1 MSNLTQR
8 VSDKAT
14 IEAIQAQIKELSD
27 DGLNVSAALKMP
39 DDGPAIYAG
48 FYGCYASGSLY
59 GSWINLNE
67 AKTADHING
76 LIDLLRLA
84 ASDEHKIQN
93 NLEEVMIQD
102 SQGLP
107 DSLRSESLD
116 FAELESY
123 LESIDEISEDEK
135 PAYDFYCS
143 NFSEAQNA
151 DDFRE
156 AFCGYYESEEDYAQ
170 QLWEDCAT
178 TEEREAARR
187 WPLNCIDWEHAAREL
202 RYGGDIYSSNY
213 IIGHGYAIFRNI

>member
-1 MSNLTQR
+1 MQQFTQR
-8 VSDKAT
+8 VTDKAT
-14 IEAIQAQIKELSD
+14 ISAIQDQIKELSD
-27 DGLNVSAALKMP
+27 DGLNISAALKMP

-48 FYGCYASGSLY
+48 FYGCFASGSLY

-76 LIDLLRLA
+76 LIELLRLA
-84 ASDEHKIQN
+84 ASDEHKIEN

-102 SQGLP
+102 CQGLP
-107 DSLRSESLD
+107 NICLD

-135 PAYDFYCS
+135 PAFDFYCS

-178 TEEREAARR
+178 KEEREAANR
-187 WPLNCIDWEHAAREL
+187 WPLNCIDWERAAREL
-202 RYGGDIYSSNY
+202 NYGGDMFSSNY
-213 IIGHGYAIFRNI
+213 ISGHGYAIFRNI